1 MATLDAAEATSQSF
15 CFANDFNQSCSAA
28 DYIVKQ
34 SKVILETFQLGIN
47 GLKSSDQLLVLLR
60 SYAPYQK

>member
-1 MATLDAAEATSQSF
+1 MAGKMATLDAAEATGQSF

-34 SKVILETFQLGIN
+34 SKVILETFQLGID
-47 GLKSSDQLLVLLR
+47 GLKSSD
-60 SYAPYQK
+60 